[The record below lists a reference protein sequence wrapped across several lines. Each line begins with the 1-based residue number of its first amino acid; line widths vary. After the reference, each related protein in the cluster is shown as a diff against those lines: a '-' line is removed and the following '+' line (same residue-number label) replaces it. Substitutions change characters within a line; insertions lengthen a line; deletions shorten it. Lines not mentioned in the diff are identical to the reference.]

1 MNDTMLEILCDR
13 LTRISDATAT
23 LLREHCGMTP
33 ANKPGDVVVFISAS
47 GNHFWK
53 PLTPEGK
60 RIQVDLL
67 PKVQHFG
74 ELLDVLA
81 QDLPRSAQ
89 SELKTSLKRIRETV
103 EQHGPT
109 GWKSPAEA
117 VSGIQDLT
125 AKIRNLLEEYFGSD
139 RATAFAIPDTNAIL
153 HNPDIESWG
162 IDGFDELTLLL
173 TPTIVSELDSH
184 KVNHKN
190 PDVRTKATTFI
201 RKLKEYRRRGSLLKG
216 VTIVKGR
223 LSLRALSNEPDMS
236 KTLSWLDPGNADD
249 RFLATV
255 LEAIRSNLGTSIVII
270 TLDINMQNKAELAGI
285 PYRELEADSHTG
297 S

>member
-1 MNDTMLEILCDR
+1 MNETMLEILCDR

-47 GNHFWK
+47 DNHFWK
-53 PLTPEGK
+53 PLSPEGK

-67 PKVQHFG
+67 PKVQRFG
-74 ELLDVLA
+74 ELLEVIA

-89 SELKTSLKRIRETV
+89 KELKTSLKRLRETV
-103 EQHGPT
+103 EQHGT
-109 GWKSPAEA
+109 TWWQSPAEA

-125 AKIRNLLEEYFGSD
+125 AKIRNLLEEYFDSD
-139 RATAFAIPDTNAIL
+139 CSTSLAIPDTNAVL
-153 HNPDIESWG
+153 HDPNIESWQV
-162 IDGFDELTLLL
+162 DGHHELTLLL
-173 TPTIVSELDSH
+173 TPTVVSELDNH
-184 KVNHKN
+184 KINHKN
-190 PDVRTKATTFI
+190 PDVRTKASTFI
-201 RKLKEYRRRGSLLKG
+201 RKLKEYRRRGSLLEG

-236 KTLSWLDPGNADD
+236 KALSWLDPGNADD

-255 LEAIRSNLGTSIVII
+255 LEAIRSNLSTSIFII
-270 TLDINMQNKAELAGI
+270 TFDINMQNKAELAGI
-285 PYRELEADSHTG
+285 PYRELEVDSHTG